1 MKAVKQIDIRLCGST
16 DGFLAQAKNAGF
28 GLGKLGEASA
38 IIEEMAEEK
47 AVVFLG
53 LSGPLVPG
61 GMRNVITELIKNGC
75 VNAIVTSGANV
86 VHDLILS
93 FGGKHYALSEN
104 SSCAVSDAELYSK
117 GFGRIGSVLIKN
129 REFVKF
135 EKEVQRILHSINEKT
150 RENISIR
157 ELISEIGKRVKDRD
171 SFIRAAY
178 EKKVPIFSPAIIDSM
193 LGLQLWFFSQE
204 NRLVL
209 NAVKD
214 MKELSDIVFSSKKA
228 GAIILGGGVSKHYI
242 LGANLLRG
250 GIDYGVQITLDR
262 EEGGSLSG
270 AKLEEGI
277 SWGKVK
283 RKSKLATIT
292 GDATLIFPL
301 LAVKMLK
308 GKGAR

>member
-1 MKAVKQIDIRLCGST
+1 MKAVRQVDISSCDKIDEL
-16 DGFLAQAKNAGF
+16 LAQAKHAGF
-28 GLGKLGEASA
+28 GLGKLGEASE
-38 IIEEMAEEK
+38 IVEEMVEEK

-61 GMRNVITELIKNGC
+61 GMRDIITELVKNDC
-75 VNAIVTSGANV
+75 ISVIVTSGANI

-93 FGGKHYALSEN
+93 FGGKHYLLSGGA
-104 SSCAVSDAELYSK
+104 SSAVSDAELYSR
-117 GFGRIGSVLIKN
+117 GFGRIGNILIKN

-135 EKEVQRILHSINEKT
+135 EKEVQRMLADINEKI
-150 RENISIR
+150 RENLSIR
-157 ELISEIGKRVKDRD
+157 ELISEIGKRVKSKD

-178 EKKVPIFSPAIIDSM
+178 EKKIPIFSPAIVDSM

-214 MKELSDIVFSSKKA
+214 MKELSGIVFSAKKA
-228 GAIILGGGVSKHYI
+228 GAIILGGGVPKHYI

-262 EEGGSLSG
+262 EEGGGLSG

-301 LAVKMLK
+301 LAAKMLQPF
-308 GKGAR
+308 